1 MTEPGKKQK
10 DPPAGAGAPKEY
22 PESAIGASATA
33 AIFLAVIIVFMLNYL
48 AGRHYKRLDWTAEK
62 YYTLSPK
69 TIGILK
75 ALKSPV
81 QVTAFISTAS
91 ELYGDI
97 KELLTGYQ
105 SHTRMLEVE
114 FVDPDIDYARFELIQ
129 KKHKIRNRVLPD
141 GREVAEQFIIIS
153 SGSGERVQFV
163 TPEDITEYAFDEDP
177 YGSAPS
183 LKSFKAEQELT
194 SAILS
199 VTETES
205 LKICFLTGHGE
216 WSVDRYDERG
226 IGHIESLLRRDNYG
240 IESFSLGDRKKI
252 PAACRLV
259 VIAGPERPYTETEAN
274 KIEKYFTGGGN
285 LLIFIDPIVD
295 GTRFVDTGLEKVLAK
310 AGIDA
315 RKAIIVESDESRLL
329 PISGVGMETFLTAD
343 YGDHDIVLPLEGL
356 ASLFRIVTPLSRSG
370 KGDASPTA
378 LVRTSE
384 QSWGETDLEDAA
396 SSEEPEK
403 EDSDIAGPL
412 TLAFASVLPKF
423 RQAPEDPDP
432 TVKKK
437 KEESKGRLVVF
448 GDSDML
454 QADLFDQLTFCNL
467 ELVLGSIAWLT
478 ERLTL
483 ISIAAKNPENVK
495 LNFTNTQMRM
505 ISAWIL
511 LIMPFLAIIVG
522 IVIWLRRRK

>member
-1 MTEPGKKQK
+1 MTEPGKKPETQ
-10 DPPAGAGAPKEY
+10 PPGPGMPKQY
-22 PESAIGASATA
+22 PESAVGANAAA

-48 AGRHYKRLDWTAEK
+48 ADRHYKRLDWTAEK

-69 TIGILK
+69 TANILE

-81 QVTAFISTAS
+81 QVTVFISTAS

-97 KELLTGYQ
+97 KELLSGFE
-105 SHTRMLEVE
+105 SHTQMLDVE
-114 FVDPDIDYARFELIQ
+114 YVDPDINYARFELIQ
-129 KKHKIRNRVLPD
+129 KKHKIRNGVLPD

-153 SGSGERVQFV
+153 SGERVQFV
-163 TPEDITEYAFDEDP
+163 TPEDITDYEFDADP

-199 VTETES
+199 VTEAES

-216 WSVDRYDERG
+216 WSVDRHDERG

-240 IESFSLGDRKKI
+240 TEALSLSDKKKI
-252 PAACRLV
+252 PASCRLV

-274 KIEKYFTGGGN
+274 KIEQYFTGGGN
-285 LLIFIDPIVD
+285 LLVFIDPIVD
-295 GTRFVDTGLEKVLAK
+295 GTRFVDTGLEKVLAG

-329 PISGVGMETFLTAD
+329 PVSGVGMETFVTAD
-343 YGDHDIVLPLEGL
+343 YGDHDIVVPLAGL

-370 KGDASPTA
+370 KGDASPVP
-378 LVRTSE
+378 LVRTSG

-396 SSEEPEK
+396 SSEEPQK

-412 TLAFASVLPKF
+412 TLAFASILPGFK
-423 RQAPEDPDP
+423 QAPEDPDP
-432 TVKKK
+432 SVNTEK
-437 KEESKGRLVVF
+437 KEEAKGRLVVF

-454 QADLFDQLTFCNL
+454 QADLFEQLTFCNL

-478 ERLTL
+478 KRPSL

-505 ISAWIL
+505 ISLWIL
-511 LIMPFLAIIVG
+511 LVLPLLAVIAG
-522 IVIWLRRRK
+522 IVIWLRRRR